1 MDNQVEEIKK
11 KINIVDI
18 VSEHVVLKKKG
29 KNFVGLCPFHGE
41 KTASFMVNEE
51 LQIYKCFGC
60 FPAGQAVLVPGGIKA
75 IEEVRKDDL
84 VISGTGK
91 KRRVLRTFRRSYR
104 GLVVGLT
111 TRMFAEEVV
120 MTVDHKVLA
129 VVGAPYTMSY
139 KNLSKRVREYQHKTT
154 SDYHNLM
161 EKYFP
166 IKKVSAGELKR
177 GQCLLYPI
185 NDEVLDS
192 ERLDIAKYITRVLPP
207 HGRKP
212 KEINYEVRLEDD
224 FLKLAGYYIAEGS
237 NNRAYVRFSL
247 GSHERAFANEII
259 EITRRLFGLNGKIH
273 SRNVSEKKSGLEI
286 SVCHSFLANIFEELF
301 GKGADNKRIPEAFMR
316 LPVEKQKI
324 LVEAIKK
331 GDGTTYLGS
340 KSRNKHNAITTISQT
355 LAMQLR
361 DLLLRMGDFPS
372 LQVEKEKVDKKGI
385 SHRMAYTVVW
395 SEEAT
400 SRYNLVYKTREGYR
414 YWMLPVRKIKE
425 EVFQGE
431 VFNLM
436 IEEDHTYIPRGFVV
450 GNCGAGGDVYKFLM
464 ETEGLDFPEALE
476 KLADKAGVKLV
487 KRVSEGHDS
496 KRELIEVHDLAAEYY
511 HYLLTKHPAG
521 GTARQ
526 YLGERGI
533 KEKLI
538 ETFSLGY
545 ALPEW
550 DGLVEYLVNKKG
562 YRPEVLTAAGLAVGN
577 EKRLYDRFRGRI
589 MFPLLDI
596 SGRVVGFSGRILPAA
611 KEDEAKYINSPETEI
626 YHKSKMLFGLTAAR
640 AEIKKKNRVV
650 LVEGELDMI
659 SSFAAGVSET
669 VAIKGSALTTE
680 MIGTLSRL
688 TNTFILALDADAAGE
703 AAMKRSI
710 EEAEKLELSIKMVEI
725 IGGKDPDEIARNKP
739 HEWVEMVE
747 RAAPVYEFFFN
758 KAVGKWGTDSVEGV
772 AKVVREVVP
781 YLAKVENGV
790 IREVWARKLAE
801 KVGVDKA
808 RVWEEIEKIR
818 SGRREKKVEIS
829 EKPSESMAKYRF
841 DLQVVGLLLFS
852 AEELR
857 EKIKKELVGLPIV
870 GAAGKLVET
879 ILESGEALKTEQFI
893 AALPQE
899 LRSLAEE
906 AYLIGSEG
914 EDGDKDVKRL
924 VLEWARRVIRGE
936 RNRLTELIKKG
947 EEAGD
952 EALLAN
958 LSEKLVKLNTLEKK
972 LVIS

>member
-1 MDNQVEEIKK
+1 MENQVEEIKK
-11 KINIVDI
+11 KINIVNI
-18 VSEHVVLKKKG
+18 VGEQVALKKKG

-60 FPAGQAVLVPGGIKA
+60 
-75 IEEVRKDDL
+75 
-84 VISGTGK
+84 
-91 KRRVLRTFRRSYR
+91 
-104 GLVVGLT
+104 
-111 TRMFAEEVV
+111 
-120 MTVDHKVLA
+120 
-129 VVGAPYTMSY
+129 
-139 KNLSKRVREYQHKTT
+139 SK
-154 SDYHNLM
+154 
-161 EKYFP
+161 
-166 IKKVSAGELKR
+166 
-177 GQCLLYPI
+177 
-185 NDEVLDS
+185 
-192 ERLDIAKYITRVLPP
+192 
-207 HGRKP
+207 
-212 KEINYEVRLEDD
+212 
-224 FLKLAGYYIAEGS
+224 
-237 NNRAYVRFSL
+237 
-247 GSHERAFANEII
+247 
-259 EITRRLFGLNGKIH
+259 
-273 SRNVSEKKSGLEI
+273 
-286 SVCHSFLANIFEELF
+286 
-301 GKGADNKRIPEAFMR
+301 
-316 LPVEKQKI
+316 
-324 LVEAIKK
+324 
-331 GDGTTYLGS
+331 
-340 KSRNKHNAITTISQT
+340 
-355 LAMQLR
+355 
-361 DLLLRMGDFPS
+361 
-372 LQVEKEKVDKKGI
+372 
-385 SHRMAYTVVW
+385 
-395 SEEAT
+395 
-400 SRYNLVYKTREGYR
+400 
-414 YWMLPVRKIKE
+414 
-425 EVFQGE
+425 
-431 VFNLM
+431 
-436 IEEDHTYIPRGFVV
+436 
-450 GNCGAGGDVYKFLM
+450 GGDVYKFLM

-496 KRELIEVHDLAAEYY
+496 KRELIVVHDLAAEYY

-521 GTARQ
+521 EAARR
-526 YLGERGI
+526 YLKERGI

-538 ETFSLGY
+538 ETFRLGY

-550 DGLVEYLVNKKG
+550 DGLVRYLVDKKG
-562 YRPEVLTAAGLAVGN
+562 YKPEVLIAAGLAVGN
-577 EKRLYDRFRGRI
+577 GKRLYDRFRGRV

-596 SGRVVGFSGRILPAA
+596 SGRVVGFSGRVLPGA

-626 YHKSKMLFGLTAAR
+626 YHKSKTLFGLTVAR
-640 AEIKKKNRVV
+640 NDIKKKNRVV

-659 SSFAAGVSET
+659 SSFAAGVTET

-680 MIGTLSRL
+680 MMGILSRL

-725 IGGKDPDEIARNKP
+725 VGGKDPDEIARNKP
-739 HEWVEMVE
+739 REWVEMVE
-747 RAAPVYEFFFN
+747 KAAPVYEFFFN

-772 AKVVREVVP
+772 GRVVREVVP

-818 SGRREKKVEIS
+818 SGRREKKVETS
-829 EKPSESMAKYRF
+829 EKPSEAAAKHRF
-841 DLQVVGLLLFS
+841 DLQIVGLLLFS
-852 AEELR
+852 AEGLR

-879 ILESGEALKTEQFI
+879 ILDSGEALKAEQFI
-893 AALPQE
+893 TALPQE

-906 AYLIGSEG
+906 AYLIGSGG

-924 VLEWARRVIRGE
+924 VLEWGRRVIRGE

-958 LSEKLVKLNTLEKK
+958 LSEKLVKLNTLERK

>member
-1 MDNQVEEIKK
+1 MENQVEEIKK
-11 KINIVDI
+11 KINIVNI
-18 VSEHVVLKKKG
+18 VGEQVALKKKG

-60 FPAGQAVLVPGGIKA
+60 
-75 IEEVRKDDL
+75 
-84 VISGTGK
+84 
-91 KRRVLRTFRRSYR
+91 
-104 GLVVGLT
+104 
-111 TRMFAEEVV
+111 
-120 MTVDHKVLA
+120 
-129 VVGAPYTMSY
+129 
-139 KNLSKRVREYQHKTT
+139 SK
-154 SDYHNLM
+154 
-161 EKYFP
+161 
-166 IKKVSAGELKR
+166 
-177 GQCLLYPI
+177 
-185 NDEVLDS
+185 
-192 ERLDIAKYITRVLPP
+192 
-207 HGRKP
+207 
-212 KEINYEVRLEDD
+212 
-224 FLKLAGYYIAEGS
+224 
-237 NNRAYVRFSL
+237 
-247 GSHERAFANEII
+247 
-259 EITRRLFGLNGKIH
+259 
-273 SRNVSEKKSGLEI
+273 
-286 SVCHSFLANIFEELF
+286 
-301 GKGADNKRIPEAFMR
+301 
-316 LPVEKQKI
+316 
-324 LVEAIKK
+324 
-331 GDGTTYLGS
+331 
-340 KSRNKHNAITTISQT
+340 
-355 LAMQLR
+355 
-361 DLLLRMGDFPS
+361 
-372 LQVEKEKVDKKGI
+372 
-385 SHRMAYTVVW
+385 
-395 SEEAT
+395 
-400 SRYNLVYKTREGYR
+400 
-414 YWMLPVRKIKE
+414 
-425 EVFQGE
+425 
-431 VFNLM
+431 
-436 IEEDHTYIPRGFVV
+436 
-450 GNCGAGGDVYKFLM
+450 GGDVYKFLM

-496 KRELIEVHDLAAEYY
+496 KRELIVVHDLAAEYY

-521 GTARQ
+521 EAARR
-526 YLGERGI
+526 YLKERGI

-538 ETFSLGY
+538 ETFRLGY

-550 DGLVEYLVNKKG
+550 DGLVRYLVDKKG
-562 YRPEVLTAAGLAVGN
+562 YKPEVLIAAGLAVGN
-577 EKRLYDRFRGRI
+577 GKRLYDRFRGRV

-596 SGRVVGFSGRILPAA
+596 SGRVVGFSGRVLPGA

-626 YHKSKMLFGLTAAR
+626 YHKSKTLFGLTVAR
-640 AEIKKKNRVV
+640 NDIKKKNRVV

-659 SSFAAGVSET
+659 SSFAAGVTET

-680 MIGTLSRL
+680 MMGILSRL

-725 IGGKDPDEIARNKP
+725 VGGKDPDEIARNKP
-739 HEWVEMVE
+739 REWVEMVE
-747 RAAPVYEFFFN
+747 KAAPVYEFFFN

-772 AKVVREVVP
+772 GRVVREVVP

-818 SGRREKKVEIS
+818 SGRREKKVETS
-829 EKPSESMAKYRF
+829 EKPSEAAAKHRF
-841 DLQVVGLLLFS
+841 DLQIVGLLLFS
-852 AEELR
+852 AEGLR

-879 ILESGEALKTEQFI
+879 ILESGRALKAEQFI

-906 AYLIGSEG
+906 AYLIGSGG
-914 EDGDKDVKRL
+914 EDDDKDVKRL

-936 RNRLTELIKKG
+936 RNRLTGLIKKG

-958 LSEKLVKLNTLEKK
+958 LSEKLVKLNTLERK

>member
-1 MDNQVEEIKK
+1 MENQVEEIKK
-11 KINIVDI
+11 KINIVNI
-18 VSEHVVLKKKG
+18 VGEQVALKKKG

-60 FPAGQAVLVPGGIKA
+60 
-75 IEEVRKDDL
+75 
-84 VISGTGK
+84 
-91 KRRVLRTFRRSYR
+91 
-104 GLVVGLT
+104 
-111 TRMFAEEVV
+111 
-120 MTVDHKVLA
+120 
-129 VVGAPYTMSY
+129 
-139 KNLSKRVREYQHKTT
+139 SK
-154 SDYHNLM
+154 
-161 EKYFP
+161 
-166 IKKVSAGELKR
+166 
-177 GQCLLYPI
+177 
-185 NDEVLDS
+185 
-192 ERLDIAKYITRVLPP
+192 
-207 HGRKP
+207 
-212 KEINYEVRLEDD
+212 
-224 FLKLAGYYIAEGS
+224 
-237 NNRAYVRFSL
+237 
-247 GSHERAFANEII
+247 
-259 EITRRLFGLNGKIH
+259 
-273 SRNVSEKKSGLEI
+273 
-286 SVCHSFLANIFEELF
+286 
-301 GKGADNKRIPEAFMR
+301 
-316 LPVEKQKI
+316 
-324 LVEAIKK
+324 
-331 GDGTTYLGS
+331 
-340 KSRNKHNAITTISQT
+340 
-355 LAMQLR
+355 
-361 DLLLRMGDFPS
+361 
-372 LQVEKEKVDKKGI
+372 
-385 SHRMAYTVVW
+385 
-395 SEEAT
+395 
-400 SRYNLVYKTREGYR
+400 
-414 YWMLPVRKIKE
+414 
-425 EVFQGE
+425 
-431 VFNLM
+431 
-436 IEEDHTYIPRGFVV
+436 
-450 GNCGAGGDVYKFLM
+450 GGDVYKFLM

-496 KRELIEVHDLAAEYY
+496 KRELIVVHDLAAEYY

-521 GTARQ
+521 EAARR
-526 YLGERGI
+526 YLKERGI

-538 ETFSLGY
+538 ETFRLGY

-550 DGLVEYLVNKKG
+550 DGLVRYLVDKKG
-562 YRPEVLTAAGLAVGN
+562 YKPEVLIAAGLAVGN
-577 EKRLYDRFRGRI
+577 GKRLYDRFRGRV

-596 SGRVVGFSGRILPAA
+596 SGRVVGFSGRVLPGA

-626 YHKSKMLFGLTAAR
+626 YHKSKTLFGLTVAR
-640 AEIKKKNRVV
+640 NDIKKKNRVV

-659 SSFAAGVSET
+659 SSFAAGVTET

-680 MIGTLSRL
+680 MMGILSRL

-725 IGGKDPDEIARNKP
+725 VGGKDPDEIARNKP
-739 HEWVEMVE
+739 REWVEMVE
-747 RAAPVYEFFFN
+747 KAAPVYEFFFN

-772 AKVVREVVP
+772 GRVVREVVP

-829 EKPSESMAKYRF
+829 EKPSEAAAKYRF

-879 ILESGEALKTEQFI
+879 ILESGRALKAEQFI

-906 AYLIGSEG
+906 AYLIGSGG
-914 EDGDKDVKRL
+914 EDDDKDVKRL

-936 RNRLTELIKKG
+936 RNRLTGLIKKG

-958 LSEKLVKLNTLEKK
+958 LSEKLVKLNTLERK

>member
-1 MDNQVEEIKK
+1 MENQVEEIKK
-11 KINIVDI
+11 KINIVNI
-18 VSEHVVLKKKG
+18 VGEQVALKKKG

-60 FPAGQAVLVPGGIKA
+60 GV
-75 IEEVRKDDL
+75 
-84 VISGTGK
+84 
-91 KRRVLRTFRRSYR
+91 
-104 GLVVGLT
+104 
-111 TRMFAEEVV
+111 
-120 MTVDHKVLA
+120 
-129 VVGAPYTMSY
+129 
-139 KNLSKRVREYQHKTT
+139 
-154 SDYHNLM
+154 
-161 EKYFP
+161 
-166 IKKVSAGELKR
+166 
-177 GQCLLYPI
+177 
-185 NDEVLDS
+185 
-192 ERLDIAKYITRVLPP
+192 
-207 HGRKP
+207 
-212 KEINYEVRLEDD
+212 
-224 FLKLAGYYIAEGS
+224 
-237 NNRAYVRFSL
+237 
-247 GSHERAFANEII
+247 
-259 EITRRLFGLNGKIH
+259 
-273 SRNVSEKKSGLEI
+273 
-286 SVCHSFLANIFEELF
+286 
-301 GKGADNKRIPEAFMR
+301 
-316 LPVEKQKI
+316 
-324 LVEAIKK
+324 
-331 GDGTTYLGS
+331 
-340 KSRNKHNAITTISQT
+340 
-355 LAMQLR
+355 
-361 DLLLRMGDFPS
+361 
-372 LQVEKEKVDKKGI
+372 
-385 SHRMAYTVVW
+385 
-395 SEEAT
+395 
-400 SRYNLVYKTREGYR
+400 
-414 YWMLPVRKIKE
+414 
-425 EVFQGE
+425 
-431 VFNLM
+431 
-436 IEEDHTYIPRGFVV
+436 
-450 GNCGAGGDVYKFLM
+450 GGDVYKFLM

-521 GTARQ
+521 EAARQ

-545 ALPEW
+545 SLPEW

-562 YRPEVLTAAGLAVGN
+562 YRPEVLTAAGLAVGSG
-577 EKRLYDRFRGRI
+577 KRLYDRFRGRI

-596 SGRVVGFSGRILPAA
+596 SGRVVGFSGRVLPSFAEA
-611 KEDEAKYINSPETEI
+611 SKGKPGYEEAKYINSAETEI
-626 YHKSKMLFGLTAAR
+626 YHKSRMLFGLTVAR
-640 AEIKKKNRVV
+640 NEIKKKNRVV

-659 SSFAAGVSET
+659 SSFAAGVTET
-669 VAIKGSALTTE
+669 VAIKGSAVTTE
-680 MIGTLSRL
+680 MIGILSRL
-688 TNTFILALDADAAGE
+688 TNTFILALDADTAGE

-725 IGGKDPDEIARNKP
+725 VGGKDPDEIARNKP

-747 RAAPVYEFFFN
+747 RAVPVYEFFFN
-758 KAVGKWGTDSVEGV
+758 KAIGKWGTDSVEGV
-772 AKVVREVVP
+772 GRVVREVVP
-781 YLAKVENGV
+781 YLAKVENSV

-818 SGRREKKVEIS
+818 SGRREKKMEIS
-829 EKPSESMAKYRF
+829 EKPSEAAAKYRF

-879 ILESGEALKTEQFI
+879 ILESGEALKAEQFI
-893 AALPQE
+893 TALPQE

-906 AYLIGSEG
+906 AYLIGSGG

-924 VLEWARRVIRGE
+924 VLEWGRRVIRGE

>member
-1 MDNQVEEIKK
+1 MENQVEEIKK
-11 KINIVDI
+11 KINIVNI
-18 VSEHVVLKKKG
+18 VGEQVALKKKG

-60 FPAGQAVLVPGGIKA
+60 
-75 IEEVRKDDL
+75 
-84 VISGTGK
+84 
-91 KRRVLRTFRRSYR
+91 
-104 GLVVGLT
+104 
-111 TRMFAEEVV
+111 
-120 MTVDHKVLA
+120 
-129 VVGAPYTMSY
+129 
-139 KNLSKRVREYQHKTT
+139 SK
-154 SDYHNLM
+154 
-161 EKYFP
+161 
-166 IKKVSAGELKR
+166 
-177 GQCLLYPI
+177 
-185 NDEVLDS
+185 
-192 ERLDIAKYITRVLPP
+192 
-207 HGRKP
+207 
-212 KEINYEVRLEDD
+212 
-224 FLKLAGYYIAEGS
+224 
-237 NNRAYVRFSL
+237 
-247 GSHERAFANEII
+247 
-259 EITRRLFGLNGKIH
+259 
-273 SRNVSEKKSGLEI
+273 
-286 SVCHSFLANIFEELF
+286 
-301 GKGADNKRIPEAFMR
+301 
-316 LPVEKQKI
+316 
-324 LVEAIKK
+324 
-331 GDGTTYLGS
+331 
-340 KSRNKHNAITTISQT
+340 
-355 LAMQLR
+355 
-361 DLLLRMGDFPS
+361 
-372 LQVEKEKVDKKGI
+372 
-385 SHRMAYTVVW
+385 
-395 SEEAT
+395 
-400 SRYNLVYKTREGYR
+400 
-414 YWMLPVRKIKE
+414 
-425 EVFQGE
+425 
-431 VFNLM
+431 
-436 IEEDHTYIPRGFVV
+436 
-450 GNCGAGGDVYKFLM
+450 GGDVYKFLM

-496 KRELIEVHDLAAEYY
+496 KRELIVVHDLAAEYY

-521 GTARQ
+521 EAARR
-526 YLGERGI
+526 YLKERGI

-538 ETFSLGY
+538 ETFRLGY

-550 DGLVEYLVNKKG
+550 DGLVRYLVDKKG
-562 YRPEVLTAAGLAVGN
+562 YKPEVLIAAGLAVGN
-577 EKRLYDRFRGRI
+577 GKRLYDRFRGRV

-596 SGRVVGFSGRILPAA
+596 SGRVVGFSGRVLPGA

-626 YHKSKMLFGLTAAR
+626 YHKSRMLFGLTVAR
-640 AEIKKKNRVV
+640 NEIKKKNRVV

-659 SSFAAGVSET
+659 SSFAAGVTET
-669 VAIKGSALTTE
+669 VAIKGSAVTTE
-680 MIGTLSRL
+680 MIGILSRL
-688 TNTFILALDADAAGE
+688 TNTFILALDADTAGE

-725 IGGKDPDEIARNKP
+725 VGGKDPDEIARNKP

-747 RAAPVYEFFFN
+747 RAVPVYEFFFN
-758 KAVGKWGTDSVEGV
+758 KAIGKWGTDSVEGV
-772 AKVVREVVP
+772 GRVVREVVP
-781 YLAKVENGV
+781 YLAKVENSV

-829 EKPSESMAKYRF
+829 EKPSEAAAKYRF

-879 ILESGEALKTEQFI
+879 ILDSGEALKAEQFI

-906 AYLIGSEG
+906 AYLIGSGG

-924 VLEWARRVIRGE
+924 VLEWGRRVIRGE